1 MYDNTIVFDDNGM
14 SITSIT
20 GKKTIIG
27 IGNFRTL
34 FKCKL
39 CDKEIG
45 WLYNGCQPDENLKC
59 AMMNRTVLDNG
70 FLCDDCYEWLQEQ
83 CKQRVNSK
91 E

>member
-1 MYDNTIVFDDNGM
+1 MCDIVFDDNGM
-14 SITSIT
+14 SITSIS
-20 GKKTIIG
+20 GEETIFDIG
-27 IGNFRTL
+27 GFRTL

-45 WLYNGCQPDENLKC
+45 WLYNGYQPDENLKR
-59 AMMNRTVLDNG
+59 AMMSRTVLDNS
-70 FLCDDCYEWLQEQ
+70 FLCDDCYEWLKEQ